1 MEDMLL
7 AVRRRKC
14 LVRLIVSRKIRIVL
28 VTTDLACSTEK
39 VSSIGGANTHDTTEL
54 FLKILL
60 NTPCGL
66 CKSDVFDFA
75 VRSHCCNVAMMFFFS
90 LRPNKPPSNI
100 ILVKFCVHTGSHVLP
115 MNIPGNNMIPMQTC
129 YFRLPEDGINK
140 VVLASFGKD
149 LSHQSSSS
157 ELD

>member
-1 MEDMLL
+1 ML

-75 VRSHCCNVAMMFFFS
+75 VRSHCCNVAMMFLFS
-90 LRPNKPPSNI
+90 VRPNKPPSNI
-100 ILVKFCVHTGSHVLP
+100 ILVKSCVHTGS
-115 MNIPGNNMIPMQTC
+115 NNMTPMQTC

-140 VVLASFGKD
+140 VVLVSFGKD